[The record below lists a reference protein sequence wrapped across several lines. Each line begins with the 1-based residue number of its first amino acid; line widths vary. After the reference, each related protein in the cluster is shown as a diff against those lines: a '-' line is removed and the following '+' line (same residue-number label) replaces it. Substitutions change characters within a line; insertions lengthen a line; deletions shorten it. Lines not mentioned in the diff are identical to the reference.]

1 VDKLIKKLKSKEF
14 KAAFKTYL
22 RAVLASGVTM
32 GIAFLTD
39 MAPEYAIL
47 IGGLTAPLV
56 KWADKAEAEFG
67 LKY

>member
-1 VDKLIKKLKSKEF
+1 MDKLIKKLKSKEF

-67 LKY
+67 LRH